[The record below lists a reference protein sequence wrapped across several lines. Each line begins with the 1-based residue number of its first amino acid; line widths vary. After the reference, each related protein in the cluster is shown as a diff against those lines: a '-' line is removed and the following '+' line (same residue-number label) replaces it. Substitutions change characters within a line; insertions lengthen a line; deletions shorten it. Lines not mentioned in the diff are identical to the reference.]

1 MITGQL
7 AGLRARHPDDVATL
21 HAGLY
26 EDVPNHSRSDSRPW
40 RPLTL
45 ASGHSLY
52 EPDGPSDDGKAAFS
66 VVDLATGELAGE
78 ALLWG
83 IDPHNR
89 GAHLGMSL
97 LPGARGR
104 GIGGE
109 TVQLLC
115 HYGFTVRGLHRLQLE
130 TLADN
135 PAMIRAAQSAGF
147 QVEGTLRRSAWVYG
161 AFVDEVILGL
171 PADEWER
178 PSWQN

>member
-7 AGLRARHPDDVATL
+7 AALRARHPDDVATL

-52 EPDGPSDDGKAAFS
+52 EPDGPSEDGKAAFS

-104 GIGGE
+104 G
-109 TVQLLC
+109 
-115 HYGFTVRGLHRLQLE
+115 
-130 TLADN
+130 
-135 PAMIRAAQSAGF
+135 SARKPYNCCATTGSPCA
-147 QVEGTLRRSAWVYG
+147 VCTGSNW
-161 AFVDEVILGL
+161 
-171 PADEWER
+171 R
-178 PSWQN
+178 PSPTTRR